1 MVLPDIHD
9 IDKRLSSHEAVCAER
24 YGAIRERVSRIEA
37 LGWST
42 LAALLTTMIGGLSF
56 VAWFFFTKTFQLS

>member
-1 MVLPDIHD
+1 MGLPDIHD

-24 YGAIRERVSRIEA
+24 YGAFRERVGRIEA

-42 LAALLTTMIGGLSF
+42 LAAMLTTGIRGLPRKVQGPRVRPAF
-56 VAWFFFTKTFQLS
+56 P